1 MTLAVIFDS
10 IGFGEWFVLLA
21 VVLVV
26 VGPKRLPEVA
36 RTLGRWYSRIC
47 RATNTFK
54 RQLMEMESELN
65 DAADSAVRNI
75 EGAFTVE
82 EPVSREPQVVSD
94 QPS

>member
-1 MTLAVIFDS
+1 MALAFIFNDA
-10 IGFGEWFVLLA
+10 GVGEWFVLLA

-54 RQLMEMESELN
+54 RQLMDMESELN
-65 DAADSAVRNI
+65 SAANSAAQEI
-75 EGAFTVE
+75 EGAFTVAE
-82 EPVSREPQVVSD
+82 SVSKEPQVAFD